1 MRRLAATAV
10 LSTAL
15 LGLFG
20 CKGPCRELSE
30 KLCDCSISS
39 VAREQCVQIAANSE
53 ARVTLTAEDEAL
65 CEQKLETCD
74 CRQIETDEGKA
85 ACGLSR

>member
-1 MRRLAATAV
+1 MRRLAATTV
-10 LSTAL
+10 LSAAL

-30 KLCDCSISS
+30 KLCDCAVSS

-53 ARVTLTAEDEAL
+53 ARTEPTADDEAL

-74 CRQIETDEGKA
+74 CRKIETDEGKA

>member
-10 LSTAL
+10 LSAAL
-15 LGLFG
+15 LALSG

-30 KLCDCSISS
+30 KLCDCAISS
-39 VAREQCVQIAANSE
+39 VAREQCVRLAANSE
-53 ARVTLTAEDEAL
+53 ARVTPSTADEEF